1 MPLLTIPSG
10 NVFSS
15 LPTGFNVDNSCRFNS
30 GDSPQLS
37 KSISSTSTTWTFS
50 AWIKRAGFGNYYF
63 LSWGASDWVG
73 MGFGSTDYLQYYETT
88 SGSNPV
94 TTAKYRDPSAWYHIV
109 VKNAAGTITF
119 YVNGATP
126 AGSGGTTGHAL
137 SSTTLYVGS
146 LPGSNYTNAYMSE
159 VCFIDGT
166 AYSASDFGEYD
177 EDSPTIWKPKD
188 VSGLTFGSDGFY
200 LDFKDSANL
209 GNDANGGTDLTE
221 TNIAAIDQSS
231 DSPTNN
237 FCVMNPLA
245 NYFDPATFSEGNLS
259 IVTETDGQ
267 SFKIATFGVS
277 RGKWYWEIFRR
288 GANGH
293 TEIGIAGMP
302 SDAANDYLG
311 QDAFTYAVHSDD
323 GNWFTG
329 GSGTSFVSA
338 HNSGGT
344 YPNHVCM
351 VALDLDNNK
360 FYFGINGTWEDS
372 GDPTSG
378 ATGTGAQSI
387 AAASTTPTGVWFP
400 AISDKHNSYNTTL
413 DMNFGGGAA
422 FGATAVASAN
432 QDADGFGNF
441 EFSVPSGYF
450 SICSKNLAEYG

>member
-1 MPLLTIPSG
+1 MAIILPANTLSAG
-10 NVFSS
+10 GFS
-15 LPTGFNVDNSCRFNS
+15 VDNSCRFNS

-63 LSWGASDWVG
+63 LSWGASAWVG

-221 TNIAAIDQSS
+221 TNIAAADQAT
-231 DSPTNN
+231 DTPTNN
-237 FCVMNPLA
+237 FCTMNPLDKFQGTA
-245 NYFDPATFSEGNLS
+245 PTFAQGNCYYIKTGTGAGNNS
-259 IVTETDGQ
+259 NASGTIYA
-267 SFKIATFGVS
+267 SS
-277 RGKWYWEIFRR
+277 GKWYAEFKTLAGSPADANNLYGILGSSH
-288 GANGH
+288 GAGH
-293 TEIGIAGMP
+293 SDGNFASDTKFYGIEAGGNKWIAGSQTASSQTDKKSAGTIIM
-302 SDAANDYLG
+302 L
-311 QDAFTYAVHSDD
+311 AV
-323 GNWFTG
+323 
-329 GSGTSFVSA
+329 
-338 HNSGGT
+338 
-344 YPNHVCM
+344 
-351 VALDLDNNK
+351 DLDNGK
-360 FYFGINGTWEDS
+360 MYVGEDGTWDNS

-378 ATGTGAQSI
+378 ATGTGSI
-387 AAASTTPTGVWFP
+387 GDIALDDQYTWNFGNYGRNYT
-400 AISDKHNSYNTTL
+400 SYIEC
-413 DMNFGGGAA
+413 NFGGCPA
-422 FGATAVASAN
+422 FTISSGN
-432 QDADGFGNF
+432 ADGNGYGNF
-441 EFSVPSGYF
+441 EYAVPSGYF
-450 SICSKNLAEYG
+450 ALCTKNLAEYG